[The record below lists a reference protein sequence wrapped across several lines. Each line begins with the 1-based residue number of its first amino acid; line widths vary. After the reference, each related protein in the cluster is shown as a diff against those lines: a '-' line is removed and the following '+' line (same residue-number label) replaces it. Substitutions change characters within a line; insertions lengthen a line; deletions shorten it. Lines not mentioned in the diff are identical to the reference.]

1 LNATALYTATTTF
14 LPHLLYL
21 KPSLPTHRC
30 RSWSQDMTEGNSTV
44 CPPSDMILLSGLWA
58 NEIDIEVLSEFL
70 FPVLIMQT
78 SVILALTRFL
88 AYALKLF
95 GQPRVVAELIVSSTS
110 SPLIFFLCSAS
121 LTRLASFHL
130 SASAENAGS
139 PQTSVVKSLYRFLF
153 PPTSY
158 TLIEAIGFLGL
169 IYYVFLV
176 AVELDVKVFRVMGRK
191 VVAIAMA
198 SLTLPLLATAATV
211 AVFGLP
217 APMANNSYKGSGTE
231 QAAFVLLLSFALSIT
246 AFPILARLLA
256 ELKIPNPELG
266 QVVLPSALVGD
277 VVSWLLLALC
287 FAVIGPGDKAAAHFN
302 NEYLAPFWMV
312 LAAACLVLL
321 CLYVV
326 RPFLEWTVRQMP
338 EGEPVNNVY
347 MGLVLIFVLG
357 AALASATIGFHP
369 VFGALVL
376 GLAVPKGPLTTALI
390 ERLDDFVIGFMLPF
404 LIVGSGLKVDVASLI
419 RPEGNEPPHYVFW
432 LGCIV
437 VVATLAKVA
446 GCMIVSSFYSMP
458 RSQGLSLGIL
468 MNTMGPA
475 QAIIL
480 NMGKSEKVNSAPF
493 LTVSLASNPGVLP
506 SHGHYLPVQ
515 VFNQKIH
522 ALLVVTSVIS
532 TALVSPLVTALDR
545 KCRGPAIY
553 KQRNLELSRR
563 ESDLRLVACVHTV
576 RNVPSVISLLQLSNP
591 TYDSPLLVSAVHLV
605 ELTGRTPPMLI
616 VHEAGANGTLTRRNS
631 DNTPP
636 DLVHSEPIVS
646 AFEKYQQHAGCVTL
660 QSLTAVSAYSSMHED
675 ICNIAADHHA
685 TLIVLPFHK
694 LLTVDGEMEVINPA
708 IRAVNQGVLT
718 NAPCSVGIL
727 VDRGLGEHG
736 KFANAGHQTPLHVAI
751 LFFGGPDDRE
761 ALMYGRRFLDQPGV
775 VLTVVR
781 FLPSYDAE
789 APAAAPAVW
798 PAKVD
803 RLWDDEC
810 IREFRLQYGDNASV
824 SYTDKV
830 VSNSSDTVVTIRSMG
845 SIYDFYVVGRA
856 SGGDSPLIAGMREF
870 TDFPE
875 LGPIGDLLVSSDMDA
890 MASVLVMQQYVEERM
905 G

>member
-1 LNATALYTATTTF
+1 
-14 LPHLLYL
+14 
-21 KPSLPTHRC
+21 
-30 RSWSQDMTEGNSTV
+30 MTEGNSTV

-58 NEIDIEVLSEFL
+58 DEIDIEVLSEFL

-88 AYALKLF
+88 AYALKPF
-95 GQPRVVAELIVSSTS
+95 GQPRVVAELIGGILLGPAV
-110 SPLIFFLCSAS
+110 FGK
-121 LTRLASFHL
+121 LTYS

-480 NMGKSEKVNSAPF
+480 NMGKSEK
-493 LTVSLASNPGVLP
+493 
-506 SHGHYLPVQ
+506 

>member
-1 LNATALYTATTTF
+1 
-14 LPHLLYL
+14 
-21 KPSLPTHRC
+21 
-30 RSWSQDMTEGNSTV
+30 MTEGNSTV

-88 AYALKLF
+88 AYALKPF
-95 GQPRVVAELIVSSTS
+95 GQPRVVAELIGGILLGPAAFGKLTYN
-110 SPLIFFLCSAS
+110 SAS
-121 LTRLASFHL
+121 T
-130 SASAENAGS
+130 ENAGS
-139 PQTSVVKSLYRFLF
+139 PRTSVVKPLYRFLF

-198 SLTLPLLATAATV
+198 SLTLPLLATAAIV

-217 APMANNSYKGSGTE
+217 APMANNSYKASGTE

-256 ELKIPNPELG
+256 ELKIPNPEVG

-287 FAVIGPGDKAAAHFN
+287 FALIGPGDKAAAH
-302 NEYLAPFWMV
+302 EYLAPFWMV
-312 LAAACLVLL
+312 LAAACLVLV
-321 CLYVV
+321 CLYMV
-326 RPFLEWTVRQMP
+326 RPLLEWTLRQMP

-357 AALASATIGFHP
+357 AALASATVGFHP

-376 GLAVPKGPLTTALI
+376 GLAVPKGPLTTTLI

-404 LIVGSGLKVDVASLI
+404 LIVGCGLKADVASLM
-419 RPEGNEPPHYVFW
+419 RPEGNEPTHYMFW

-446 GCMIVSSFYSMP
+446 GCMIISSFYSMP

-480 NMGKSEKVNSAPF
+480 NMGKSEKV
-493 LTVSLASNPGVLP
+493 
-506 SHGHYLPVQ
+506 
-515 VFNQKIH
+515 FNQKIY
-522 ALLVVTSVIS
+522 ALLVASSVIS

-563 ESDLRLVACVHTV
+563 DSDLRLVACVHTV

-591 TYDSPLLVSAVHLV
+591 THDSPLLVSAVHLV

-616 VHEAGANGTLTRRNS
+616 VHEAGAIGTLTRRNT
-631 DNTPP
+631 DNAPP

-660 QSLTAVSAYSSMHED
+660 QALTAVSAYSSMHED
-675 ICNIAADHHA
+675 ICNIAADHQVS
-685 TLIVLPFHK
+685 LIVLPFHK

-736 KFANAGHQTPLHVAI
+736 KFANAGHHTPLHVAI

-761 ALMYGRRFLDQPGV
+761 ALMYGRRFLEQPGV

-781 FLPSYDAE
+781 FLPSYEAE
-789 APAAAPAVW
+789 APAAAPTVW

-810 IREFRLQYGDNASV
+810 IRDFRLQFGDNASV

-830 VSNSSDTVVTIRSMG
+830 VSDSSATVAAILSMG

-856 SGGDSPLIAGMREF
+856 SGGGSPLVVGMTEF

-875 LGPIGDLLVSSDMDA
+875 LGPIGDLLVSSDMGA
-890 MASVLVMQQYVEERM
+890 MVSVLVMQQYVEERIE
-905 G
+905 